1 MIDNLNLKS
10 QVKMFLIFN
19 GIKTIQQ
26 LKKLT
31 LIEARHFKGL
41 GRKGINDIIN
51 ALSNNGGF
59 KIL

>member
-1 MIDNLNLKS
+1 MIDNLKLKD
-10 QVKMFLIFN
+10 QTRLILIFN
-19 GIKTIQQ
+19 GIKTIDQ

-31 LIEARHFKGL
+31 LLEARHIRGL

-59 KIL
+59 KIK